1 MVANKQI
8 HQTNKP
14 YGYTARVALQ
24 GGLARAQ
31 FVNAGHNDA
40 ILHDYD
46 LIIMI

>member
-8 HQTNKP
+8 YQTNKP

-24 GGLARAQ
+24 GGLASAQ
-31 FVNAGHNDA
+31 LVNAGHYDA

-46 LIIMI
+46 WIIMI